1 MDWCWYLAV
10 KILGMSE
17 EEFFRAT
24 PKKLFK
30 LAEIHHKINNPSGPN
45 VKAAKP
51 EEKYIDQIAL

>member
-17 EEFFRAT
+17 EEFFKST

-30 LAEIHHKINNPSGPN
+30 LAEIHSKVNSS
-45 VKAAKP
+45 P
-51 EEKYIDQIAL
+51 EEQQTKEEKEVYIDEFNL